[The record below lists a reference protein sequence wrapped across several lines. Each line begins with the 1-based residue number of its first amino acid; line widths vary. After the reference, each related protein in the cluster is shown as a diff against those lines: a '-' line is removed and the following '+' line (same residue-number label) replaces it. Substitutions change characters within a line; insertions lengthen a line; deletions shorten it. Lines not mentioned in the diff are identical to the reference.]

1 MSVVKEKD
9 NIQNEKK
16 KKWKR
21 LKQKISGKPSVVS

>member
-9 NIQNEKK
+9 NIQNEK